1 MTVLTCAIT
10 GKSITLLGQEIA
22 NSGEAKVWRTNEN
35 GYLAKIYH
43 SPTPER
49 VQKLAVMIDNSPT
62 EPNSHLCHVSF
73 AWPKSVL
80 KNAQGN
86 FVGFLMPEIKGGKE
100 LIDVYNP
107 QRRKKLELEIDWR
120 FLHTTALNIASIIAA
135 LHEAGY
141 VLGDIKPQNILV
153 NNRALPS
160 IIDTDSFQIKNPR
173 NSKVYRC
180 LVGSEGYTPPEL
192 MGRDFDI
199 IEQTEVHD
207 RFRLG
212 VIIYQLL
219 FGGNSPFQGKWT
231 GAGETPDINELICQ
245 GLWVNGSTNLIA
257 AVARTI
263 SLEVVHP
270 AIQRCF
276 LKCFNDGHNN
286 PNSRPTAREWL
297 KALKVGN
304 NNLTVCDRVD
314 SHYYSRT

>member
-1 MTVLTCAIT
+1 
-10 GKSITLLGQEIA
+10 
-22 NSGEAKVWRTNEN
+22 
-35 GYLAKIYH
+35 
-43 SPTPER
+43 
-49 VQKLAVMIDNSPT
+49 MIDNSPT
-62 EPNSHLCHVSF
+62 EPNSHLGHVSF

-107 QRRKKLELEIDWR
+107 QRRKQLKLEIDWR

-192 MGRDFDI
+192 MGKDFDI

-219 FGGNSPFQGKWT
+219 FGGNSPFQGK
-231 GAGETPDINELICQ
+231 
-245 GLWVNGSTNLIA
+245 
-257 AVARTI
+257 
-263 SLEVVHP
+263 
-270 AIQRCF
+270 
-276 LKCFNDGHNN
+276 
-286 PNSRPTAREWL
+286 
-297 KALKVGN
+297 
-304 NNLTVCDRVD
+304 
-314 SHYYSRT
+314 